1 MSLEQHYSSIL
12 TQLGEDVNREGLLDT
27 PKRAAKAMKYLC
39 RGYQQSLE
47 EVVNGALFSSDN
59 SEMVLV
65 KDIEL
70 YSLCEHH
77 LLPFIGKAHVAYIPN
92 GKVLGLSKVAR
103 IVDMYARR
111 LQIQENLANRHR
123 SVPPPHPGHDGVLK
137 FAELPDH
144 SAARI
149 GSEWGK
155 ACEVRQTG
163 APPPPGIGNGGA
175 RVVPE
180 RLTASV
186 DQSTSSLAFWAP
198 PWLRM
203 IARTRNP
210 KPIAMTSGG
219 TIALT

>member
-27 PKRAAKAMKYLC
+27 PTRAAKAMKYLC

-111 LQIQENLANRHR
+111 LQIQENMSRQI
-123 SVPPPHPGHDGVLK
+123 
-137 FAELPDH
+137 AE
-144 SAARI
+144 A
-149 GSEWGK
+149 
-155 ACEVRQTG
+155 VQQVTG
-163 APPPPGIGNGGA
+163 ALGVAVVIQAQHMCMMMRGVEKQNSQMFTSVMLGVFRDSNTTRQEFLQLIG
-175 RVVPE
+175 R
-180 RLTASV
+180 S
-186 DQSTSSLAFWAP
+186 
-198 PWLRM
+198 
-203 IARTRNP
+203 
-210 KPIAMTSGG
+210 K
-219 TIALT
+219 